1 MFSYNASLIKARLK
15 DSEKTLIEK
24 LSFTLNRGE
33 KLAIVG
39 ETGSGKTIT
48 ALSIMGLLPKNIIA
62 DYKMSLKTIDGRT
75 LLNKE
80 IYKAL
85 GKDIVYIPQNGL
97 EVLSSLRSVRKHLY
111 DSLKLN
117 GCKKNK
123 LEITS
128 YSLLSKVGFSE
139 VEKVIDLYP
148 FELSGGM
155 AQKVTIALAL
165 ASKASV
171 IIADEPTN
179 GLDSENRGTFIKLLE
194 SLDAAKIIITH
205 DISLCEMMDKI
216 IVLKDGVVMESGD
229 AKEVLDSPKCEY
241 TKALGNALCQNGM
254 KETPVIRNEN
264 KCCPFYSR
272 CEKGCTECISVSLQ
286 GGINHS
292 WRCING

>member
-24 LSFTLNRGE
+24 LSFTLDRGE

-62 DYKMSLKTIDGRT
+62 DYKMSLETFDGKV
-75 LLNKE
+75 LVNKE
-80 IYKAL
+80 IFKAL

-97 EVLSSLRSVRKHLY
+97 EALSNFRSVRKHLY
-111 DSLKLN
+111 DSLILN
-117 GCKKNK
+117 GCKNNK
-123 LEITS
+123 LEAEA
-128 YSLLSKVGFSE
+128 YSLLSQVGFSE

-165 ASKASV
+165 ASNPSV

-179 GLDSENRGTFIKLLE
+179 GLDRENRGTFIKLLE

-205 DISLCEMMDKI
+205 DISLCEMMYCHHPNVNI
-216 IVLKDGVVMESGD
+216 L
-229 AKEVLDSPKCEY
+229 
-241 TKALGNALCQNGM
+241 
-254 KETPVIRNEN
+254 R
-264 KCCPFYSR
+264 R
-272 CEKGCTECISVSLQ
+272 
-286 GGINHS
+286 
-292 WRCING
+292 